1 MAALV
6 ISRLCNLAHPK
17 ISRYRGGRIRPILMM
32 DRPTAAGSEPRHED
46 QSAMSAA
53 IFLLNMLAI
62 ASFFMLKGAPRPAA
76 RTVEVKAD
84 RRR

>member
-1 MAALV
+1 
-6 ISRLCNLAHPK
+6 
-17 ISRYRGGRIRPILMM
+17 M
-32 DRPTAAGSEPRHED
+32 DRPTAAGSKPRHED

-76 RTVEVKAD
+76 RTVEVKAN